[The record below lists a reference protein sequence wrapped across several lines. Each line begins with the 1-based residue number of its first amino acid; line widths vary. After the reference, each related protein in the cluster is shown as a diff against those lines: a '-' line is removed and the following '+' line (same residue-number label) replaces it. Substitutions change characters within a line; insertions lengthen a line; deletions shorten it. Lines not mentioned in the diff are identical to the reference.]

1 MNLSIHKPAS
11 LSDPTWIK
19 EYIAK
24 LGEDK
29 FWRVKYRVYKILD
42 DLDVGQ
48 WISVEK
54 WAKDPAN
61 YDLFIKLACF
71 YVSESECCYQFNNEY
86 TIITH
91 KYNINETM
99 VPRSTKIRVQ
109 AHS

>member
-1 MNLSIHKPAS
+1 MNLSHYKPSS
-11 LSDPTWIK
+11 LSDPKWMN

-24 LGEDK
+24 MGEDK
-29 FWRVKYRVYKILD
+29 FWRVKYRVYQILD
-42 DLDVGQ
+42 DLAVGQ

-61 YDLFIKLACF
+61 YDLFIKITCF
-71 YVSESECCYQFNNEY
+71 YIAESSCCYQFNNDH

-91 KYNINETM
+91 KYDINETM
-99 VPRSTKIRVQ
+99 VPSSKTIRVQ